1 MRLSTRTLIRICRTI
16 GIVLLAVGLMLVVS
30 ATSARAQERKNCPNG
45 FVWER
50 MSGQCCVQDRSTL
63 PSHGKIGYTG
73 NSLCQDGWYEV
84 YDRRSTTDGE
94 GVDGCPGYTSF
105 VFLLECASSREEA
118 QRRQAEVDAAA
129 ASNPLSPPSS
139 TAGGGSG
146 LNLFSDALYRSG
158 GSPSP
163 NDLALA
169 GGAVAALLATLG
181 LSTLRGSGGAALDRQ
196 TRDLLDQLRRNEREF
211 EEAQRALDKANEERQ
226 AIERSRAELQR
237 LSDELQARLDR
248 LLTGIQQ
255 CDRNITIANYGKWT
269 LAGLGLVAAIA
280 SFAAWAWAAPA
291 AAPASASAGGM
302 ASLQAALGG
311 LGAAVEKIMID
322 ILAATA
328 KISISG
334 ITFGGSLAAHF
345 EWTGPWQR
353 LKESTASLRTNASF
367 LRGRVQGQIE
377 DLNKA
382 YDAADA
388 RVKEA
393 TANLDRIR
401 AEGGRISQQISS
413 P

>member
-1 MRLSTRTLIRICRTI
+1 MRLSTRTLIRLCRTL

-30 ATSARAQERKNCPNG
+30 ATSARAQERKNCPAG

-73 NSLCQDGWYEV
+73 NSLCEDGWFEV
-84 YDRRSTTDGE
+84 YDRRPTTDGN
-94 GVDGCPGYTSF
+94 GPPGCPGYTSF

-129 ASNPLSPPSS
+129 A
-139 TAGGGSG
+139 GGSG
-146 LNLFSDALYRSG
+146 ATGGGGLNMSPLSDALYGSG
-158 GSPSP
+158 GIPAKD
-163 NDLALA
+163 DLALA

-181 LSTLRGSGGAALDRQ
+181 LSTLRGSSGAALDRQ

-226 AIERSRAELQR
+226 AIEWSRAELQR
-237 LSDELQARLDR
+237 LSDELQARLNR
-248 LLTGIQQ
+248 LLTGIEQ
-255 CDRNITIANYGKWT
+255 CDHNITIGNVGKWT
-269 LAGLGLVAAIA
+269 LAGLGLLAAIA
-280 SFAAWAWAAPA
+280 SFAAWAWATPA
-291 AAPASASAGGM
+291 AVPASGGGM
-302 ASLQAALGG
+302 ASLEAALGG
-311 LGAAVEKIMID
+311 LGAAVDKIMID

-328 KISISG
+328 KLSVSTA
-334 ITFGGSLAAHF
+334 TFLGGLQAHF
-345 EWTGPWQR
+345 AWVGPWQR

-393 TANLDRIR
+393 TANLDRVR